1 MKRNLKETMTR
12 AKLMRAFEGESMG
25 RNRYTIYSSV
35 AKKEGY
41 EQIASILIEIAE
53 NEREHAKLFF
63 KYMDGDDVNM
73 LNYPHVNFPSCLGK
87 TKENL
92 LCAAKGEKEEAEFL
106 YPLFAKTAEEEGFK
120 DIAKTFEL
128 IGKIEHHH
136 MSVFENLAKN
146 IENNMVF
153 SRKEETTWICRK
165 CGHVITGTN
174 PPAECP
180 VCHHDIGYFEIL
192 CECKN

>member
-12 AKLMRAFEGESMG
+12 ANLMRAFEGESMG

-73 LNYPHVNFPSCLGK
+73 LNYP
-87 TKENL
+87 
-92 LCAAKGEKEEAEFL
+92 
-106 YPLFAKTAEEEGFK
+106 
-120 DIAKTFEL
+120 
-128 IGKIEHHH
+128 
-136 MSVFENLAKN
+136 
-146 IENNMVF
+146 
-153 SRKEETTWICRK
+153 R
-165 CGHVITGTN
+165 
-174 PPAECP
+174 
-180 VCHHDIGYFEIL
+180 
-192 CECKN
+192 